1 MIGLKTPPVTFG
13 AFFETTWPTLSSQFT
28 YRSKQKSASLLL
40 GELGEDGAS
49 CIAVA
54 EGVNLQV
61 VRVRLDLDRGTLD
74 LLEVLEDDTVD
85 GVAAGNGQPALE
97 VPVPSPS
104 PPALPETTVCDPV
117 FDFIRR
123 QYPGPQK
130 MQELL
135 RSFKERGIQIPC
147 PVGGPGEGHE
157 LRNAGGKAR
166 FRLRCKF
173 RKCKTSMELVP
184 SQYWIKTLIEEGRLC
199 RSPWSNSTQSVFLIA
214 QAMKHC
220 SSLWASLS
228 RADSRRLGSNVT
240 GPSPMDAT
248 ERENIY
254 NTE

>member
-1 MIGLKTPPVTFG
+1 M
-13 AFFETTWPTLSSQFT
+13 
-28 YRSKQKSASLLL
+28 
-40 GELGEDGAS
+40 
-49 CIAVA
+49 
-54 EGVNLQV
+54 
-61 VRVRLDLDRGTLD
+61 RLDLDRGTLD

-199 RSPWSNSTQSVFLIA
+199 RSLVGLPPNDDTVVNLQRPSSTCAIA
-214 QAMKHC
+214 EPAVAPSAPLPSH
-220 SSLWASLS
+220 SL
-228 RADSRRLGSNVT
+228 
-240 GPSPMDAT
+240 
-248 ERENIY
+248 
-254 NTE
+254 